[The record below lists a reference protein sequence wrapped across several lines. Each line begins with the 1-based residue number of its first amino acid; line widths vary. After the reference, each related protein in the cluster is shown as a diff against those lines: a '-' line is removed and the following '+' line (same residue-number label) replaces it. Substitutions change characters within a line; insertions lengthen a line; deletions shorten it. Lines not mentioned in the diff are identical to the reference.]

1 MQIEGI
7 LGTRADLIIDIVMI
21 VSALLPFLLFWIIL
35 FAKREQYD
43 LHKWSQ
49 IVLFT
54 IVNLLVI
61 ALETDIRFGGMAEV
75 IEQSKYYGS
84 QTLTIVF
91 LVHLLFA
98 ISSTLLWLWLI
109 IVSVKRYPVHFRFPH
124 KKYGILVY
132 IDILLT
138 VITGW
143 ILYAMVFA
151 N

>member
-1 MQIEGI
+1 MHMEGF
-7 LGTRADLIIDIVMI
+7 LGTRADTIVDTVMI
-21 VSALLPFLLFWIIL
+21 TSALLPVLLFIIIR
-35 FAKREQYD
+35 FAHKERYD

-49 IVLFT
+49 ILLFT
-54 IVNLLVI
+54 VVNLLVI
-61 ALETDIRFGGMAEV
+61 ALEVDIRFGGMDQV
-75 IEQSKYYGS
+75 IEQSKYFGTD
-84 QTLTIVF
+84 TLAIVF
-91 LVHLLFA
+91 IVHLLFA
-98 ISSTLLWLWLI
+98 VSSTLLWFWLI
-109 IVSVKRYPVHFRFPH
+109 IVSVRRYPVHFRFPH